1 MQYIKSLIII
11 TTIIFTLTSC
21 GGGGSSSD
29 DDIVGLGGLAQK
41 GPFVQ
46 GSTVNA
52 YQLQNGI
59 RNGGTATTTIS
70 NNLGAYDFGT
80 LAWSGATEV
89 EIVGKYFNE
98 NTNTNTATVGTLTSI
113 VNVAGKT
120 NFNVNVFTS
129 LAAEKVKDLLASGKT
144 ITQAKSEAETAIKEL
159 FGLDS
164 SVEIDKLDI
173 TKKGDNAAA
182 AAEMLR
188 VSAAIAASPTILIS
202 LADDIKDKSNVRGGD
217 AFQNLETELTTVD
230 NNFATI
236 TANIGS
242 LTGNADDVPDTIS
255 TNTAP
260 VITFSTNTIT
270 INEDSSAITRTLT
283 ATDAQ
288 NDTITFSA
296 QSSDAT
302 KAGVSVSGDELTIT
316 PVANANGTL
325 TITIGASDGKFSTYS
340 EFELDIT
347 AVNDKPVI
355 TPNQSF
361 AIAENSSSGVEVG
374 TVVATDIENDSLSN
388 WTIASG
394 NTGSAFSI
402 SSAGVIEVVGSLD
415 TETTG
420 SYTLGITVSDGTNTS
435 NEVQVNIDITNVN
448 EAPALTKPSDISTT
462 YGTNATTISLSGSDV
477 DSTALTYSA
486 SASDTGI
493 ASTSV
498 NGSDISIT
506 PQGAGNTIITASVND
521 GEFTTQQTLTITV
534 AKKAITLTANEAT
547 KVYNTANPT
556 FTHDNN
562 GVESGDTF
570 SGSLATI
577 ATLTSN
583 VGTYDITST
592 LANANYDI
600 TFIGT
605 NKFSITKAN
614 QADITVN
621 NLEKDATDANFVPD
635 IASGGNGTGTV
646 VATASSEPN
655 VATITAGVIDILGAG
670 NTTITVYKAGD
681 GNYNDSNP
689 TTFDLTVVAQ
699 AQQASGKAIDGFL
712 AKSSVCL
719 DLNVNDACDQDEP
732 TTKTGSDGAYTL
744 TFSAEVQQHSN
755 FKTSP
760 ILVVGGTDVGL
771 DVTNPDNKPFVGSL
785 KALNTIDEGAEI
797 NLTPATK
804 LLANKVV
811 AKRKEAEA
819 NSGTFSEQALTDFV
833 EAEEPKIKKALKIP
847 TDKPLNVDISQA
859 ENRDIYQQSL
869 SIHKALEAMVES
881 QVEAQKISTATA
893 KTSTEIMNDIYEVA
907 FDAISAADGAG
918 AFDNPASST
927 VAIIFDKITTDASL
941 TAKVQQGAQ
950 KAIKKAQKIG
960 ENIDKLFTGFKEDIN
975 TQSATVE
982 LADLEKIE
990 EIIELE
996 FEALEKELQD
1006 FDFASGLDLT
1016 ETVKITIDDDL
1027 SDDVFL
1033 RSQDAFEDLIAVE
1046 KLQFDERFEAI
1057 ADDVLKTIVD
1067 AIQEESTQTAVV
1079 DLFDDFTE
1087 FENVLANID
1096 TSTFS
1101 GTATSAFDLIDD
1113 FIEDEK
1119 QEQAEEAREKEL
1131 EQAKNANGYSITLP
1145 YDIYGI
1151 DSWEDNGV
1159 RTVEYWQ
1166 ATLKADNT
1174 LVMQEQVA
1182 SSTGWV
1188 NDTDNNSDLE
1198 LDNGSWVA
1206 EKFDNG
1212 NVTFEILNDNRILLK
1227 IDNVNYEKL
1236 KTFESDI
1243 SGETIYD
1250 AELDR
1255 YIAMPQG
1262 AKRVLMSIERMQDT
1276 YRIWQPMYSYDNCDQ
1291 NGCDKNTILNFAA
1304 LIDKMCAGER
1314 GWFSGN
1320 YEGGYGF
1327 AGTSQQP
1334 SEENDWRNYSCD
1346 NQATSGTLFEI
1357 KNNYYSGS
1365 EIISQNAGTW
1375 EIKSVGG
1382 VGGVDILIVKPKNP
1396 YKYNDANDGLEY
1408 KIFTI
1413 YENKVWEGVFEPKG
1427 EGDSWYAYNDVA
1439 INTIKPI
1446 ALKVHQDS
1454 LNNSGNSGDDDSS
1467 GGDNSGGGD
1476 NGGGQT
1482 LTINPPTTYA
1492 MSNTDGQQSVVLTT
1506 LSTLAFKIV
1515 NYTNNTIGN
1524 LGISFG
1530 DATPIGNYATR
1541 TSLVINPGNNY
1552 GSVDVGLQ
1560 ARNSDGVE
1568 SNIATITI
1576 TVNDGGNNGGGGNS
1590 TPTNFVELISQRC
1603 GTNGD
1608 FDKHETNN
1616 DLYLAFECPTDS
1628 SATSG
1633 NLVSVDRSDWD
1644 NPNITGNAG
1653 TWAITQVHGVNILQ
1667 TNPTNPNDWDDDG
1680 DKTIFAVKDGFVWH
1694 GEKEIFPQNLSF
1706 VAHNEI
1712 AFNAMKNSAIAM
1724 TKTGTSTDVDT
1735 IPNDATQ
1742 ITDLSTS
1749 MPAKL
1754 YWDFYFR
1761 YYGDDTGYLLQTDY
1775 DVINTSTAKLQN
1787 TVMKYENS
1795 SWVSATPNTEYYLTA
1810 SGWVAEGENVDY
1822 TLTNNNT
1829 IMNIAHYG
1837 DFKFW
1842 TKDVSNESIDVL
1854 GASITLP
1861 NNSQRIYLKKVDSD
1875 TDVYYL
1881 WEQVQ

>member
-113 VNVAGKT
+113 VNVAGSGKT

-129 LAAEKVKDLLASGKT
+129 LAAEKAKQLLMDGKSIVDAQT
-144 ITQAKSEAETAIKEL
+144 EAQNAIKEL

-217 AFQNLETELTTVD
+217 AFQNLETELTTID

-270 INEDSSAITRTLT
+270 INEDSAAITRTLT

-361 AIAENSSSGVEVG
+361 SVAENSSSGVEVG
-374 TVVATDIENDSLSN
+374 TVVATDVENDSLSN

-415 TETTG
+415 TETTD

-534 AKKAITLTANEAT
+534 AKKAITLTAKEAT

-592 LANANYDI
+592 LSNVNYNI

-605 NKFSITKAN
+605 GKFSITKAN

-621 NLEKDATDANFVPD
+621 NLEKDATDDNFVPD

-681 GNYNDSNP
+681 GNYNDSNS

-699 AQQASGKAIDGFL
+699 AQQASGKAIDGYL
-712 AKSSVCL
+712 AGSSVCL
-719 DLNVNDACDQDEP
+719 DLNINDACDQDEP

-819 NSGTFSEQALTDFV
+819 NSRTFSEQALTDFV
-833 EAEEPKIKKALKIP
+833 EAEEPKIKEALKIP

-907 FDAISAADGAG
+907 FDAISKAESEG
-918 AFDNPASST
+918 AFKNPASST

-960 ENIDKLFTGFKEDIN
+960 ENIDKLFTGFKDDIN
-975 TQSATVE
+975 TQTATVE

-1027 SDDVFL
+1027 SDDIFL

-1067 AIQEESTQTAVV
+1067 AIQKESTQTAVV

-1101 GTATSAFDLIDD
+1101 GTVTSAFDLFDD
-1113 FIEDEK
+1113 FIDDAK
-1119 QEQAEEAREKEL
+1119 QEQAEEIKQQEI
-1131 EQAKNANGYSITLP
+1131 EQAKNAEGYEITLP
-1145 YDIYGI
+1145 YTLYGF
-1151 DSWEDNGV
+1151 DAWENNDV
-1159 RTVEYWQ
+1159 LTVEAWE
-1166 ATLKADNT
+1166 ATLNENNT
-1174 LVMQEQVA
+1174 LTMQEYAA
-1182 SSTGWV
+1182 SATGWV
-1188 NDTDNNSDLE
+1188 VYTDTDNDLE

-1255 YIAMPQG
+1255 YITMPDG
-1262 AKRVLMSIERMQDT
+1262 AKRVLMNIERLQDLYELWGGAT
-1276 YRIWQPMYSYDNCDQ
+1276 YWDNSQSQMVVATSVNEFITNQCGDRWFTGNSY
-1291 NGCDKNTILNFAA
+1291 
-1304 LIDKMCAGER
+1304 
-1314 GWFSGN
+1314 
-1320 YEGGYGF
+1320 GGYAF
-1327 AGTSQQP
+1327 APNGTQTAT
-1334 SEENDWRNYSCD
+1334 EDNNWNYYTCD
-1346 NQATSGTLFEI
+1346 GNATSGTLYEVDS
-1357 KNNYYSGS
+1357 YYNGQYYVNT
-1365 EIISQNAGTW
+1365 IISENAGTW
-1375 EIKSVGG
+1375 AIESID
-1382 VGGVDILIVKPKNP
+1382 GVDILIVKPRNP
-1396 YKYNDANDGLEY
+1396 YKYNDASGLEY
-1408 KIFTI
+1408 PILTM
-1413 YENKVWEGVFEPKG
+1413 YNNELWRGSFEPQG
-1427 EGDSWYAYNDVA
+1427 DGDSWYAYNKIAYDAIKGVA
-1439 INTIKPI
+1439 LQ
-1446 ALKVHQDS
+1446 AYQDS
-1454 LNNSGNSGDDDSS
+1454 QSS
-1467 GGDNSGGGD
+1467 GGDTGGGDSGGGD
-1476 NGGGQT
+1476 SGNNPT
-1482 LTINPPTTYA
+1482 LTINPPTAYT
-1492 MSNTDGQQSVVLTT
+1492 MSNTEGQKSVALTT

-1515 NYTNNTIGN
+1515 NYDNITITN

-1530 DATPIGNYATR
+1530 DATQIGNYATR
-1541 TSLVINPGNNY
+1541 TSLVINPDNNY

-1560 ARNSDGVE
+1560 ARNSAGVE

-1576 TVNDGGNNGGGGNS
+1576 TVNDGGNSGGGNS

-1603 GTNGD
+1603 GTNGN
-1608 FDKHETNN
+1608 FDKHQTNN

-1653 TWAITQVHGVNILQ
+1653 TWAITQVHGINILQ

-1680 DKTIFAVKDGFVWH
+1680 DKTIFAIKDDFVWR
-1694 GEKEIFPQNLSF
+1694 GEKEIFPQNISF
-1706 VAHNEI
+1706 AAHNEV
-1712 AFNAMKNSAIAM
+1712 AFNAMKNSAAAM

-1742 ITDLSTS
+1742 IADLSTS

-1754 YWDFYFR
+1754 YWDFDFR
-1761 YYGDDTGYLLQTDY
+1761 YNNGVEHLDYDY
-1775 DVINTSTAKLQN
+1775 DVINTQTSQLDNK
-1787 TVMKYENS
+1787 VVKYENN
-1795 SWVSATPNTEYYLTA
+1795 SWQEYSPNTEYYLTA
-1810 SGWVAEGENVDY
+1810 SGWVAEGENIAY

-1829 IMNIAHYG
+1829 TMNIAHYG
-1837 DFKFW
+1837 DFEFW
-1842 TKDVSNESIDVL
+1842 TKDVANESIDVL
-1854 GASITLP
+1854 GATISLP
-1861 NNSQRIYLKKVDSD
+1861 TNSQRIYLKKVDSD